1 MNPCCCGG
9 ASQSLHIT
17 HRVISKHNPDFMH
30 ASTEE
35 FDKTAKKREY
45 SGVGYLAEELSP
57 PARHLT
63 SRSAGA
69 FSLLLSCDIEN
80 WSAVKKK
87 SRKLPCF
94 WWTIRVG
101 ANRGDRC
108 VWLVHNK
115 SHPLFCS
122 SSSSSSTF
130 PWIMCGWKHFE
141 SSTGMADP
149 TTINGWYTDILSHEP
164 SNPMVIRL

>member
-63 SRSAGA
+63 SHSAGA

-80 WSAVKKK
+80 WSAVKKNPENYHVFDERSESALTAVTDVFDWFTIK
-87 SRKLPCF
+87 ATHCF
-94 WWTIRVG
+94 AAAAAAAAHFLG
-101 ANRGDRC
+101 SC
-108 VWLVHNK
+108 VVESILNPALEWRTP
-115 SHPLFCS
+115 PL
-122 SSSSSSTF
+122 
-130 PWIMCGWKHFE
+130 
-141 SSTGMADP
+141 
-149 TTINGWYTDILSHEP
+149 
-164 SNPMVIRL
+164 